1 MSSPWTLD
9 RIFRFFLLLLLV
21 GGLFVLLRHLSDVLV
36 PFGVAFLL
44 AYTLNPLVSRLQK
57 RIPNRSVS
65 VFLVLMTSAVL
76 LIGIFYLLISP
87 VRIQLLHAADLIR
100 KAVTDPNF
108 THQISSLLP
117 PALWEYLRNQLV
129 ESDWNQMV
137 ADQQLLQ
144 YATQALSRLAPKA
157 LSLVSGT
164 LSLVLWFLGL
174 TMILVYLFFMLL
186 DFERLQK
193 ELGELIPS
201 QIKPWLFML
210 LQDVDTAM
218 SGYFRAQAMVSLTLA
233 FFFAVGFSVIGLP
246 LAIVFGI
253 CVGLM
258 TMVPYLQLASIP
270 IAALLAL
277 LQSVDNGT
285 PFWQA
290 ALLVTTVY
298 VVGQLLQDVI
308 LVPRIVGSASG
319 LSPVMIMLSLS
330 IWGQLLGLLGMIIA
344 IPFTCVVLAYYRRLL
359 SSRNKPSIL
368 STHDSAEL

>member
-9 RIFRFFLLLLLV
+9 RIFRLFLLLLLV
-21 GGLFVLLRHLSDVLV
+21 GGLFILVRHLSDVLV

-44 AYTLNPLVSRLQK
+44 AYTLNPLVSRVQK
-57 RIPNRSVS
+57 RIYSRSISIFV
-65 VFLVLMTSAVL
+65 VLFTSAAL
-76 LIGIFYLLISP
+76 LVGIFFLLISP
-87 VRIQLLHAADLIR
+87 VRTQLFHAADLIR
-100 KAVTDPNF
+100 KAVTDPSF
-108 THQISSLLP
+108 TQQISSLLP

-129 ESDWNQMV
+129 ESDWNKMV

-144 YATQALSRLAPKA
+144 YATQALSRLAPRA

-164 LSLVLWFLGL
+164 LSLLFWFLGL

-186 DFERLQK
+186 DFERLQN
-193 ELGELIPS
+193 ELGELIPI
-201 QIKPWLFML
+201 QIKHWLFTL
-210 LQDVDTAM
+210 LQDVDDAM
-218 SGYFRAQAMVSLTLA
+218 SGYFRAQALVSLSLA
-233 FFFAVGFSVIGLP
+233 FFFAIGFSLIGLP

-253 CVGLM
+253 SVGLM

-270 IAALLAL
+270 FAALLAL
-277 LQSVDNGT
+277 LQSVDNGS

-290 ALLVTTVY
+290 ALLVSAVY
-298 VVGQLLQDVI
+298 VVGQLLQDII

-359 SSRNKPSIL
+359 STKNKSSQLPI
-368 STHDSAEL
+368 HDSAQL